1 MSDFYVR
8 FGRRVPIP
16 PTIQALDEI
25 SPDYRARLVREHRDR
40 VLPPRAQ
47 TILPDLMGGS
57 LQPAGTSL
65 KDAAQ

>member
-25 SPDYRARLVREHRDR
+25 SPDYRARLIREHRAR
-40 VLPPRAQ
+40 VRPPRAPV
-47 TILPDLMGGS
+47 ILPDLMRGS
-57 LQPAGTSL
+57 LQPIKTSL
-65 KDAAQ
+65 KDAAR